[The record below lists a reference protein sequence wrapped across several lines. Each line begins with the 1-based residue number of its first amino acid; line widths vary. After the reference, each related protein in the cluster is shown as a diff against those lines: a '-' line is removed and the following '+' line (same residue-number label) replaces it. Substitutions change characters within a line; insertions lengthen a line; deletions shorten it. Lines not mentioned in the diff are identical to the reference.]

1 MFLIN
6 VTNLLNDDSPQWGA
20 NGVSP
25 NAYSVITAGQLQN
38 LPNSV
43 TNNGNALTVPGGN
56 PRMQVLSNFNQ
67 LEPRKIFFTTTLTF

>member
-1 MFLIN
+1 
-6 VTNLLNDDSPQWGA
+6 
-20 NGVSP
+20 VSP

-56 PRMQVLSNFNQ
+56 PRMQVLSNFSQ
-67 LEPRKIFFTTTLTF
+67 LEPRKISFSTTLSF